1 MKISTWN
8 TREGELIFAKGVKVR
23 LKLFK
28 CFIMNYERNFEQ
40 FLIMADIF
48 EDSLIGLT
56 NS

>member
-8 TREGELIFAKGVKVR
+8 TREGGLIFAKGVKVR